1 MVGGYRDRLQGKLN
15 SRKMI
20 MTLPSVWDLTSIR
33 SWLLVIVGFVAVL
46 CLPAQAATLAV
57 WSEAVGDH
65 LSVRAIATD
74 SCPTLTIDAKS
85 RQMALRALPNPAF
98 PLATCMAILPDTAQK
113 IEIDGKPV
121 AAWHSSID
129 RIVVLGDT
137 GCRLKGKIIQDCN
150 DPVAWPFAEVARS
163 AAAERPDLVIHV
175 GDYYYRESA
184 CPAGRDGCKDSP
196 HGDAWSSWAAD
207 FFEPAAPLLAAA
219 PWVFVR
225 GNHEQCGRGAEGWF
239 RFLDAGETPL
249 TCPATSAAFSVP
261 IGGITLNIVDSADT
275 SDEAAAPEK
284 VALFHA
290 QLESVSSELAKGPG
304 WILTHRPIWGF
315 SPPDK
320 GEIGER
326 DELPVNRTEQAAV
339 SNIDLSG
346 IGLILSGHVHLF
358 AASSAGAQ
366 RPAQLI
372 VGNGGDLRDGTL
384 PGFQAHSV
392 MVAGLETNSFV
403 VEQFGYLVLERSGSA
418 WNGILKHAD
427 GSVIAHCRLDG
438 RVLGCSSKE

>member
-1 MVGGYRDRLQGKLN
+1 LQ
-15 SRKMI
+15 
-20 MTLPSVWDLTSIR
+20 LTVTSPR
-33 SWLLVIVGFVAVL
+33 CWLLVFVGFAAGL
-46 CLPAQAATLAV
+46 CRPAPAATLAA

-65 LSVRAIATD
+65 VSVRAIATD
-74 SCPTLTIDAKS
+74 ACPTLSVGGKPRPLS
-85 RQMALRALPNPAF
+85 VRAAPNPAF
-98 PLATCMAILPDTAQK
+98 PLYSCMATLPETAETL
-113 IEIDGKPV
+113 EIDGKPV
-121 AAWHSSID
+121 PAWHKSID

-184 CPAGRDGCKDSP
+184 CPADRDGCKDSP
-196 HGDAWSSWAAD
+196 HGDSWSSWKAD
-207 FFEPAAPLLAAA
+207 FFDPAAPLLAAA

-225 GNHEQCGRGAEGWF
+225 GNHEQCGRGAEGWY
-239 RFLDAGETPL
+239 RFLDAGATPL

-261 IGGITLNIVDSADT
+261 IGTITLNVVDSADT
-275 SDEAAAPEK
+275 SDESAPPDK

-290 QLESVSSELAKGPG
+290 QLESVSSQLATGPG

-326 DELPVNRTEQAAV
+326 DELPVNRTEQEAV
-339 SNIDLSG
+339 GGVDLSG
-346 IGLILSGHVHLF
+346 IELILSGHVHLF

-366 RPAQLI
+366 RPTQLI

-384 PGFQAHSV
+384 PGIQAHSV
-392 MVAGLETNSFV
+392 MVAGLPTESFI
-403 VEQFGYLVLERSGSA
+403 VEQFGYLVLDRSGTV
-418 WNGILKHAD
+418 WNGTLKHAD
-427 GSVIAHCRLDG
+427 GSVIAHCQLNG
-438 RVLGCSSKE
+438 RVLGCGSND

>member
-1 MVGGYRDRLQGKLN
+1 
-15 SRKMI
+15 
-20 MTLPSVWDLTSIR
+20 MTLPSVCDLVSIR
-33 SWLLVIVGFVAVL
+33 RWLWVLGLVLTAY
-46 CLPAQAATLAV
+46 CLPAEATTVAA

-74 SCPTLTIDAKS
+74 SCPTVTIDAKS
-85 RQMALRALPNPAF
+85 RQMTLRTLPKPAF
-98 PLATCMAILPDTAQK
+98 PHATCVANLPDTAQK

-121 AAWHSSID
+121 AAWHNSID

-150 DPVAWPFAEVARS
+150 DPVAWPFAQVAKS

-184 CPAGRDGCKDSP
+184 CPEGRDGCKDSP
-196 HGDAWSSWAAD
+196 HGDSWSSWDAD
-207 FFEPAAPLLAAA
+207 FFDPAAPLLAAA

-225 GNHEQCGRGAEGWF
+225 GNHEQCGRGAEGWY

-261 IGGITLNIVDSADT
+261 IGGIALHVVDSADT
-275 SDEAAAPEK
+275 SDDSAPPDK

-290 QLESVSSELAKGPG
+290 QLESLRSNLATQPG

-315 SPPDK
+315 SPPDQ

-339 SNIDLSG
+339 SGIDLSG

-358 AASSAGAQ
+358 AASSAGAA

-384 PGFQAHSV
+384 PGIQAHSV
-392 MVAGLETNSFV
+392 MVAGLATESFV
-403 VEQFGYLVLERSGSA
+403 VEQFGYLVLERSGSV
-418 WNGILKHAD
+418 WNGTLKHAD
-427 GSVIAHCRLDG
+427 GSVIARCRLDG
-438 RVLGCSSKE
+438 RTLQCGSKS